1 LQSAR
6 LESNAKKLPEAIQ
19 NMTIATSRRMS
30 LTEFLTYDSDRR
42 YELVDG
48 VLVDMGAESRINTR
62 IVVFL
67 IGIFSRLLGDDN
79 IGVREKIE
87 VRSTF
92 VTARDADLIIHS
104 DASILA
110 LDGRTEACLTLSDPN
125 PNALIEVVSPGTEST
140 DNYKRDYIQKPIEYA
155 DRGIREMWQVDPS
168 RNYVRIGTLIDGAYQ
183 FKTFQDNEPL
193 VSPAFPDL
201 NLTAS
206 QVLRKVAPSA

>member
-1 LQSAR
+1 MLKTLQ
-6 LESNAKKLPEAIQ
+6 ESIQ
-19 NMTIATSRRMS
+19 TMPIATEQRMS
-30 LTEFLTYDSDRR
+30 LAEFLTYDDGSDRR

-48 VLVDMGAESRINTR
+48 VLMDMGAESRINTR
-62 IVVFL
+62 IVAFL

-125 PNALIEVVSPGTEST
+125 PIALIEVVSPGTEST

-155 DRGIREMWQVDPS
+155 DRGICEMWQVDPS

-183 FKTFQDNEPL
+183 FQTFRDNEPL
-193 VSPAFPDL
+193 VSPAFPNL

-206 QVLRKVAPSA
+206 QVLRKVTPSV